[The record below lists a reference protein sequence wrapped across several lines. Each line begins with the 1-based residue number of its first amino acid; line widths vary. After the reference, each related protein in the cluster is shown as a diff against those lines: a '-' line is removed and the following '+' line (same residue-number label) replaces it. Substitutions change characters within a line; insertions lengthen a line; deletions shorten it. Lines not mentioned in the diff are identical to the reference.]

1 MQLYADGIHMQT
13 DTKQRIVFN
22 VSVQHSDSANGM
34 DGLETVTV
42 ASFQAV
48 LPVFDR
54 LSYANTAYVLPNTGG
69 NGLGTRISYGMLI
82 SERSNDRQ
90 KNAYTSREQ
99 FSGHS
104 SR

>member
-1 MQLYADGIHMQT
+1 MQT

-69 NGLGTRISYGMLI
+69 REWPGNKGKLRH
-82 SERSNDRQ
+82 
-90 KNAYTSREQ
+90 AYL
-99 FSGHS
+99 
-104 SR
+104 